1 MRCTWTPLPAR
12 VLPLILWPLDPRAP
26 RALQVVTA
34 VTGYLA
40 GTEVDP
46 EAAHALCAQ
55 VRAGAEAYVGA
66 GWGMQGKLSLGGS

>member
-1 MRCTWTPLPAR
+1 MLHCTCTPLPALI
-12 VLPLILWPLDPRAP
+12 LPLILCRLDARAP

-46 EAAHALCAQ
+46 EAARALCAE
-55 VRAGAEAYVGA
+55 VRGGTWVR
-66 GWGMQGKLSLGGS
+66 GMKG